1 MLTENSVGIVWI
13 PREWDPTTRVA
24 SLPAAL
30 RHALA
35 LQAAGV
41 ARIWFVGSNAGACVP
56 VDARL
61 QTSVEAMD
69 TVSPAGEFVIS
80 LRMEDTY
87 HRDLPRLLL
96 ASAQRA
102 NNDMVAVGQDGA
114 RMMVFTPGTDATHP
128 DTSQPDAQPS
138 ALEFEMNGLFLL
150 QARTREQLKTA
161 TGLHLQSLIKPTSG
175 LFERLYMRPLSLRL
189 TRVLMH
195 TRITPNAIS
204 WITLALAL
212 VSALL
217 IALPAHGAIIAG
229 GLLHMFMRVVD
240 CIDGEIA
247 RLRYQGSVF
256 GAWLDTIGDGI
267 GIAAFIAGVT
277 WQLVVVQGRSERM
290 WLGVIGVVAWMGVQV
305 VQISAALATDAR
317 GTYQSIEWGHRKE
330 GKKSA
335 FERLTAG
342 LELFLRIDAISTF
355 YGLAVIAGFFA
366 QLLTAHTVLA
376 VCAFIYFSLQL
387 RRIRSAP

>member
-1 MLTENSVGIVWI
+1 
-13 PREWDPTTRVA
+13 
-24 SLPAAL
+24 
-30 RHALA
+30 
-35 LQAAGV
+35 
-41 ARIWFVGSNAGACVP
+41 
-56 VDARL
+56 
-61 QTSVEAMD
+61 
-69 TVSPAGEFVIS
+69 
-80 LRMEDTY
+80 
-87 HRDLPRLLL
+87 
-96 ASAQRA
+96 
-102 NNDMVAVGQDGA
+102 
-114 RMMVFTPGTDATHP
+114 
-128 DTSQPDAQPS
+128 
-138 ALEFEMNGLFLL
+138 
-150 QARTREQLKTA
+150 
-161 TGLHLQSLIKPTSG
+161 
-175 LFERLYMRPLSLRL
+175 
-189 TRVLMH
+189 VLMH

-267 GIAAFIAGVT
+267 GIAAFIGGVT
-277 WQLVVVQGRSERM
+277 WQLVVVQGRSE
-290 WLGVIGVVAWMGVQV
+290 WLWWGVVGVVAWMGVQV
-305 VQISAALATDAR
+305 VQISAAIATDAR
-317 GTYQSIEWGHRKE
+317 GTYQSIEWGHRKK

-366 QLLTAHTVLA
+366 QLLMAHTVLA
-376 VCAFIYFSLQL
+376 VCAFGYFSLQL
-387 RRIRSAP
+387 RRIRAAP

>member
-1 MLTENSVGIVWI
+1 MLTESSVGIVWL
-13 PREWDPTTRVA
+13 PPEWDATTQVA

-41 ARIWFVGSNAGACVP
+41 KQVWFVGADASGLP
-56 VDARL
+56 EDARL
-61 QTSVEAMD
+61 QTPVEAVD
-69 TVSPAGEFVIS
+69 VVPPTDAFAIS
-80 LRMEDTY
+80 VRMQDTY
-87 HRDLPRLLL
+87 HRDLPRRLL
-96 ASAQRA
+96 ASAVRDGHNMLA
-102 NNDMVAVGQDGA
+102 AGQHGA
-114 RMMVFTPGTDATHP
+114 RMTVTAPAAEASHPEDEPPDAT
-128 DTSQPDAQPS
+128 
-138 ALEFEMNGLFLL
+138 EFDMDGCFLL
-150 QARTREQLKTA
+150 EVTTPQQLKSA
-161 TGLHLQSLIKPTSG
+161 TQLHLQSLIKPTSG
-175 LFERLYMRPLSLRL
+175 IFERLYMRPLSLRL
-189 TRVLMH
+189 TRMLMH

-204 WITLALAL
+204 WITLGLAL

-217 IALPAHGAIIAG
+217 VALPEHGAIIAG

-240 CIDGEIA
+240 CIDGELA

-277 WQLVVVQGRSERM
+277 WQLVMVQGQSEWM
-290 WLGVIGVVAWMGVQV
+290 WWGVVGVVAWMGVQV

-317 GTYQSIEWGHRKE
+317 GTYQSIEWGHRKQ
-330 GKKSA
+330 GKRSPI
-335 FERLTAG
+335 ERLTAG

-376 VCAFIYFSLQL
+376 VCAFLYFSIQL
-387 RRIRSAP
+387 KRIRSAP